1 MVHRSWGTNPK
12 MCLARLWTW
21 RTGGMLEDV
30 FRPSVISRRK
40 DITMPPLSQGGINIA
55 QSPTVLLGLDRALG
69 GGLDRELFGSLGEG
83 ASSWRGDSLANSD
96 RPGNVTFT
104 GFSTVIGYRCRSR
117 GSLCGV
123 LHGVRPFCACAR

>member
-1 MVHRSWGTNPK
+1 
-12 MCLARLWTW
+12 
-21 RTGGMLEDV
+21 
-30 FRPSVISRRK
+30 
-40 DITMPPLSQGGINIA
+40 MPPLSQGA
-55 QSPTVLLGLDRALG
+55 STSPTTVLLGLDRALG

-104 GFSTVIGYRCRSR
+104 GFSTVIVGYRCRSR